1 MVVSVCANCGKLVYE
16 DETWYILNI
25 SLCFACYL
33 LVKEVIL

>member
-16 DETWYILNI
+16 DEIWCISNI